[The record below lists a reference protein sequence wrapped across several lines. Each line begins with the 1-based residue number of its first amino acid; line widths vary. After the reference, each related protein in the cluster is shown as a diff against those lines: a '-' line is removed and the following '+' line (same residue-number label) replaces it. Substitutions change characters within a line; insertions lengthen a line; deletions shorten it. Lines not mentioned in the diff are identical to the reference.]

1 MSYSSWVV
9 YHSVLCLYFLCLV
22 NVLWPLFWVSVCLSG
37 LVLFCIL
44 LYCSLEF
51 FCFNL
56 IHYVFCFLN
65 ILRNVPV
72 HGTGS
77 PEERRTGSYILH
89 HPGRQA
95 GCPTV
100 EVTPGPSKGVELPW
114 AHRARLQGGIS
125 GSPYWSDAHCL
136 GALDF
141 KLKLRH
147 LIQTG

>member
-1 MSYSSWVV
+1 MISISTG
-9 YHSVLCLYFLCLV
+9 VLFLLGGISFCFVLVFSLSCKRALTSLLSFCVLVRFGFILYFA
-22 NVLWPLFWVSVCLSG
+22 
-37 LVLFCIL
+37 L
-44 LYCSLEF
+44 LQCLEF

-125 GSPYWSDAHCL
+125 GSPY
-136 GALDF
+136 
-141 KLKLRH
+141 
-147 LIQTG
+147 